1 MAREPKRVAHPW
13 FKATVFGNKF
23 GYKSHQIQELQGSR
37 LRFIDDLIDSDTK
50 CECDAMC
57 VTFTGKAW
65 RFSLEVK
72 YWTQRLV
79 TAWASPNGGRYMLW
93 EKQVLSRR
101 SNSFLWRNR
110 NQCKAHV
117 TYHILALNIAIKDIF
132 EPWISMTNPG
142 KLLMK
147 HKVPWFVVH

>member
-1 MAREPKRVAHPW
+1 MWPANQKELPTPGLRQPFLVISL
-13 FKATVFGNKF
+13 ATSLIK
-23 GYKSHQIQELQGSR
+23 YKSCTQGSR

-50 CECDAMC
+50 CKCDAMC

-79 TAWASPNGGRYMLW
+79 TAWASPNGGRYMLC

-110 NQCKAHV
+110 NRCKALFKQDISAH
-117 TYHILALNIAIKDIF
+117 NIEIKDKKIKRYCNKNIF
-132 EPWISMTNPG
+132 LSHGFQWLT
-142 KLLMK
+142 
-147 HKVPWFVVH
+147 